1 MRPALTTLFLGGVI
15 LPAGQATAQTL
26 PASGS
31 SLPGPGTTTSPPDR
45 PQMSPIRQ
53 VPTSLKPGQAPASS
67 SNRPAEE
74 ISVTAIRRPFTQA
87 ADTAA
92 LFRDV
97 PGYSSYRTGGIASLP
112 VLNGMAD
119 DRVATFVDGM
129 PLMADCPNH
138 MNPALS
144 QISLDEVSHSVAIA
158 GITPVSLGGDSTGGT
173 ISVERKDP
181 QFAREGNILVTGDGR
196 EDWRSNGGG
205 SGAGG
210 SITVANDMLSLRYSG
225 SYTHASDY
233 TAGGRGG
240 RVLSS
245 SYLSFSHDVT
255 AGLKLKNHLFSL
267 TFGQQDTPYEGFPNQ
282 YMDETNN
289 RSTFVNGKYVGTFGW
304 GTLEARGYW
313 QRVTHAMNMLAD
325 KGGHSAT
332 TGMPMNSDGRT
343 AGYSL
348 VATMPLGRRH
358 QLKIGSAF
366 SHDGLNDWWPPVMG
380 SMMMGPGTF
389 HSLNGAH
396 RDHLGH
402 FIQWNAQWT
411 PRLSTEL
418 GMRSDVIMMNTGPV
432 SPYQGLSSM
441 NDTGMGSMGMG
452 GMSGM
457 NMMSMGHMSDMGMS
471 GMGMS
476 GMNMGSTNQ
485 AAARAFNSAR
495 RSRTDDNFDVT
506 ALVRYKASAYLNI
519 EGGYARKTRSP
530 NLYERYGWSRD
541 SMTARMINWFGDG
554 NGYVGNLNLKPE
566 VANTTSVTFRFH
578 DADDHQWEAMIQPFY
593 TYTHNYMNVVRIG
606 ALSRGFNL
614 LQFANHNAQSYGI
627 NASGRTTLWDNT
639 HWGTGELSATLNWVR
654 GQDFKTHSGLYQQ
667 MPLNGTIRLHE
678 HFGPWHGMA
687 EVVLVKAK
695 HTVDWVRNEPRT
707 PGYALFNLG
716 AGYHWSRYLQLDVS
730 LDNLLNQRYA
740 LPLGG
745 RAVSTAGS
753 PPGAVLGMGRS
764 VNLTLREHF

>member
-1 MRPALTTLFLGGVI
+1 MFGMSAYAHTHALTAQV
-15 LPAGQATAQTL
+15 ATKKATHTKQQTAH
-26 PASGS
+26 PI
-31 SLPGPGTTTSPPDR
+31 THPPKL
-45 PQMSPIRQ
+45 SPIRKI
-53 VPTSLKPGQAPASS
+53 PTSLTIPTPHTAQAPHS
-67 SNRPAEE
+67 PTDETIE
-74 ISVTAIRRPFTQA
+74 VTAQRRPFTQA
-87 ADTAA
+87 ANTAA

-97 PGYSSYRTGGIASLP
+97 PGFSAYQTGGLASLP

-144 QISLDEVSHSVAIA
+144 QISLDEVSHSTAIA
-158 GITPVSLGGDSTGGT
+158 GITPVSLGGDSIGGT

-181 QFAREGNILVTGDGR
+181 QFAKAGKVLITGDGR

-205 SGAGG
+205 SGAAG

-225 SYTHASDY
+225 SYSHASNY

-240 RVLSS
+240 KVLSS
-245 SYLSFSHDVT
+245 SYLNYNHDVT

-289 RSTFVNGKYVGTFGW
+289 RSTFVNGKYLGTFQW

-313 QRVTHAMNMLAD
+313 QRVSHAMNMLSD
-325 KGGHSAT
+325 KGGHSDT

-348 VATMPLGRRH
+348 VATIPLTRSQ
-358 QLKIGSAF
+358 QLKVGSSF
-366 SHDGLNDWWPPVMG
+366 SHDGLNDWWPPVQD

-389 HSLNGAH
+389 HSLNNAH

-402 FIQWNAQWT
+402 FIQWNAQWS

-418 GMRSDVIMMNTGPV
+418 GMRSDLIMMNTGTV
-432 SPYQGLSSM
+432 SPYQGLSTTSDM
-441 NDTGMGSMGMG
+441 MSGMSMGM
-452 GMSGM
+452 
-457 NMMSMGHMSDMGMS
+457 SMGDV
-471 GMGMS
+471 
-476 GMNMGSTNQ
+476 NTAAAQAFNQ
-485 AAARAFNSAR
+485 AKRG
-495 RSRTDDNFDVT
+495 RTDNNFDAT
-506 ALVRYKASAYLNI
+506 ALARFKATPHLTI

-530 NLYERYGWSRD
+530 NLYERYGWSQEA
-541 SMTARMINWFGDG
+541 MTAQMINWFGDG

-566 VANTTSVTFRFH
+566 IANTASVTFHLH
-578 DADDHQWEAMIQPFY
+578 DARQHQWDIMVQPFY
-593 TYTHNYMNVVRIG
+593 TYTQNYINVVRIG
-606 ALSRGFNL
+606 ALSQGFNL

-627 NASGRTTLWDNT
+627 NASGHATLWDNT
-639 HWGTGELSATLNWVR
+639 AWGTGEISTSLNWVR
-654 GQDFKTHSGLYQQ
+654 GQDFVTHSGLYQQ
-667 MPLNGTIRLHE
+667 MPLNGTIRLNE
-678 HFGPWHGMA
+678 HYGRWHGMA
-687 EVVLVKAK
+687 ELVLVKAK
-695 HTVDWVRNEPRT
+695 RTVDWVRNEPRT
-707 PGYALFNLG
+707 PGYALFNLS
-716 AGYHWSRYLQLDVS
+716 AGYHWRMMQLDVS

-745 RAVSTAGS
+745 RAVATAGS
-753 PPGAVLGMGRS
+753 PPGPVLGMGRS

>member
-1 MRPALTTLFLGGVI
+1 MLLQNGYVLSISPCYTGRGLMRRLSSFSALTGLLLGSMTLT
-15 LPAGQATAQTL
+15 AGSLAAQTQ
-26 PASGS
+26 PDAA
-31 SLPGPGTTTSPPDR
+31 SPPSSR
-45 PQMSPIRQ
+45 QNSSPIPHPVEQ
-53 VPTSLKPGQAPASS
+53 
-67 SNRPAEE
+67 
-74 ISVTAIRRPFTQA
+74 ISVTATRRPFTQA

-97 PGYSSYRTGGIASLP
+97 PGFSSYRTGGIASLP

-144 QISLDEVSHSVAIA
+144 QISLDEVSHSMAIA

-181 QFAREGNILVTGDGR
+181 QFARDGKILVTGDGR

-240 RVLSS
+240 RILSS
-245 SYLSFSHDVT
+245 SYLSFNHDVT

-289 RSTFVNGKYVGTFGW
+289 RSTFVNGKYTGTFSW

-348 VATMPLGRRH
+348 VATLPLGRSH
-358 QLKIGSAF
+358 QLKVGSAF
-366 SHDGLNDWWPPVMG
+366 SHDGLNDWWPPIIG

-389 HSLNGAH
+389 HSLNDAH

-411 PRLSTEL
+411 PRLSSEL

-432 SPYQGLSSM
+432 SPYQGLSSSM
-441 NDTGMGSMGMG
+441 SGMGMG
-452 GMSGM
+452 DMSMMGMSS
-457 NMMSMGHMSDMGMS
+457 MSSMTMSGMGMS

-476 GMNMGSTNQ
+476 NMSMGSTNQ

-495 RSRTDDNFDVT
+495 RGRTDDNFDVT
-506 ALVRYKASAYLNI
+506 ALLRYRASAYLNI

-530 NLYERYGWSRD
+530 NLYERYGWSRE

-554 NGYVGNLNLKPE
+554 NGYVGSLNLKPE

-578 DADDHQWEAMIQPFY
+578 DADNHQWEAMIQPFY
-593 TYTHNYMNVVRIG
+593 TYTHNYINVVRIG

-614 LQFANHNAQSYGI
+614 LQFVNHNAQSYGI
-627 NASGRTTLWDNT
+627 NASSRATLWDNT
-639 HWGTGELSATLNWVR
+639 HWGTGELSANLNWVR

-716 AGYHWSRYLQLDVS
+716 AGYHWSRYFQLDVS

-753 PPGAVLGMGRS
+753 PPGPVLGMGRS

>member
-1 MRPALTTLFLGGVI
+1 MFFPSYRLGRGLTRRLLVLGGFA
-15 LPAGQATAQTL
+15 LPLTPLLAQT
-26 PASGS
+26 
-31 SLPGPGTTTSPPDR
+31 PP
-45 PQMSPIRQ
+45 QNTL
-53 VPTSLKPGQAPASS
+53 PTSTSDAVASAT
-67 SNRPAEE
+67 PIPHPVEQ
-74 ISVTAIRRPFTQA
+74 ISVIGTRRPFTQA

-97 PGYSSYRTGGIASLP
+97 PGFSSYKTGGIASLP

-144 QISLDEVSHSVAIA
+144 QISLDEVAHSVAIA

-181 QFAREGNILVTGDGR
+181 QFAKEGKVLITGDGR

-210 SITVANDMLSLRYSG
+210 SLTIANDMLSLRYSG

-245 SYLSFSHDVT
+245 NYLSFNHDVT

-267 TFGQQDTPYEGFPNQ
+267 TFGQQNTPYEGFPNQ

-289 RSTFVNGKYVGTFGW
+289 RSTFVNGKYLGTFNW

-313 QRVTHAMNMLAD
+313 QHVTHAMNMLAD

-348 VATMPLGRRH
+348 VATLPLGRSH
-358 QLKIGSAF
+358 QLKLGSAF
-366 SHDGLNDWWPPVMG
+366 SHDGLNDWWPPLEG
-380 SMMMGPGTF
+380 SMMMGPEAF
-389 HSLNGAH
+389 HSLNHAH

-402 FIQWNAQWT
+402 FIQWDAQWS
-411 PRLSTEL
+411 PRWSSEL
-418 GMRSDVIMMNTGPV
+418 GMRSDVIMMNTGTV

-441 NDTGMGSMGMG
+441 SDMGMNMGGSMMGMGGMAGMDMSNMGMG
-452 GMSGM
+452 GMS
-457 NMMSMGHMSDMGMS
+457 
-471 GMGMS
+471 
-476 GMNMGSTNQ
+476 MGSANQ
-485 AAARAFNSAR
+485 EAARAFNKAR
-495 RSRTDDNFDVT
+495 RGRTDDNFDVT
-506 ALVRYKASAYLNI
+506 ALLRYKANAYLNI

-530 NLYERYGWSRD
+530 NLYERYGWSRE

-566 VANTTSVTFRFH
+566 VANTASVTFRLH
-578 DADDHQWEAMIQPFY
+578 DAADHQWEAMVQPFY
-593 TYTHNYMNVVRIG
+593 TYTHNYINVVRIG

-614 LQFANHNAQSYGI
+614 LQFENHNAQSYGI
-627 NASGRTTLWDNT
+627 NASGRATLWDGDK
-639 HWGTGELSATLNWVR
+639 WGTGEISTQLNWVK

-667 MPLNGTIRLHE
+667 MPLNGNIRLHE

-687 EVVLVKAK
+687 EIVLVKAK

-707 PGYALFNLG
+707 PGYALLNLG
-716 AGYHWSRYLQLDVS
+716 AGYHWSKYLQLDVS

-745 RAVSTAGS
+745 RAVNTAGS
-753 PPGAVLGMGRS
+753 PPGPVLGMGRS

>member
-1 MRPALTTLFLGGVI
+1 MRRLSSFSALTSLLLGSV
-15 LPAGQATAQTL
+15 TL
-26 PASGS
+26 PAAAQTAPLPDAPS
-31 SLPGPGTTTSPPDR
+31 SPLPAA
-45 PQMSPIRQ
+45 PQHFSPIRQ
-53 VPTSLKPGQAPASS
+53 TATTLSTSTPPVEQ
-67 SNRPAEE
+67 
-74 ISVTAIRRPFTQA
+74 ISVTATRRPVTQA

-97 PGYSSYRTGGIASLP
+97 PGFSSYRTGGIASLP

-129 PLMADCPNH
+129 PLMSDCPNH

-181 QFAREGNILVTGDGR
+181 QFAREGKILVTGDGR

-245 SYLSFSHDVT
+245 SYLSFNHDVT

-289 RSTFVNGKYVGTFGW
+289 RSTFVNGKYTGTFSW

-348 VATMPLGRRH
+348 VATIPLGRSH
-358 QLKIGSAF
+358 QLKIGSSF

-411 PRLSTEL
+411 PRLSSEL

-432 SPYQGLSSM
+432 SPYQGLSSIS
-441 NDTGMGSMGMG
+441 DMGMG
-452 GMSGM
+452 GMSMTGM
-457 NMMSMGHMSDMGMS
+457 GGMSMDSA
-471 GMGMS
+471 
-476 GMNMGSTNQ
+476 NQ

-495 RSRTDDNFDVT
+495 RGRTDDNFDVT
-506 ALVRYKASAYLNI
+506 ALLRYRASAYLNI

-566 VANTTSVTFRFH
+566 VANTASVTFRFH

-593 TYTHNYMNVVRIG
+593 TYTHNYINVVRID
-606 ALSRGFNL
+606 ALSRGFSL

-639 HWGTGELSATLNWVR
+639 HWGTGELSANLNWVR

-667 MPLNGTIRLHE
+667 IPLNGTIRLHE

-745 RAVSTAGS
+745 RAVSTAGN
-753 PPGAVLGMGRS
+753 PPGPVLGVGRS